1 MSKKHLIKQNQSKP
15 VPCWLEIAGKSFG
28 KMMHFKELLCR
39 ELLWRKSK
47 NMYISRGRKR
57 KISGKKKRK
66 ENNKWTDGEKVK
78 AKWTEGEK

>member
-1 MSKKHLIKQNQSKP
+1 
-15 VPCWLEIAGKSFG
+15 
-28 KMMHFKELLCR
+28 
-39 ELLWRKSK
+39 
-47 NMYISRGRKR
+47 MYISRGRKR